1 MGGSVVVDNCA
12 QCGLL
17 QACATSAYRGY
28 LSYPAYP
35 VSLLSQAFSNRFNHH
50 TRHRLSLASAYAIL
64 HLPSPSRYRS
74 RRYPDVYLEGRAC
87 GRTLHRFED
96 TTGTAESCPRL
107 RPIAAARIRLLVRRY
122 RLGVNTIG
130 RASLS
135 RVAKQ
140 PRSHGLDLPR
150 QFS

>member
-74 RRYPDVYLEGRAC
+74 RRYPDVYLEVRAY
-87 GRTLHRFED
+87 
-96 TTGTAESCPRL
+96 
-107 RPIAAARIRLLVRRY
+107 RRNA
-122 RLGVNTIG
+122 LET
-130 RASLS
+130 RALC
-135 RVAKQ
+135 
-140 PRSHGLDLPR
+140 
-150 QFS
+150 